1 MINIDK
7 RNKFSKEIFTYRVN
21 KDGKVFIYYEGKQ
34 VLILKG
40 KEAKKFLEKIDG
52 LDSRNAQV
60 VMAKI
65 TGNFKRSNGR
75 PKRS

>member
-21 KDGKVFIYYEGKQ
+21 KDGKVFIFYEGKQ
-34 VLILKG
+34 ISILKS
-40 KEAKKFLEKIDG
+40 KEAKKFLEKVEG
-52 LDSRNAQV
+52 LDSRKAQV
-60 VMAKI
+60 VMAKM
-65 TGNFKRSNGR
+65 TGNFKRGNGR

>member
-7 RNKFSKEIFTYRVN
+7 RNKFAKEIFSYRVN
-21 KDGKVFIYYEGKQ
+21 KEGKVFIFYEGKQ
-34 VLILKG
+34 ISILKS
-40 KEAKKFLEKIDG
+40 KEAKKFLEKVNG
-52 LDSRNAQV
+52 LDSRDAQV
-60 VMAKI
+60 EMAKI